1 MERSRKEELVISL
14 RQVFSDNNLV
24 VVTRH
29 NGLTV
34 AEVSELR
41 VRMRAAGAG
50 FRITKNTLAREALK
64 NTSFAYLAD
73 CFSGPTGI
81 AFSQDPVAAA
91 KVVVEYAKENSKLEA
106 IAAGLDDRIL
116 DAAALK
122 ALAALPSLDELRGR
136 LVGLLQAPASKL
148 VRVLQT
154 PGGQLAR
161 VLAAH
166 AAKD

>member
-1 MERSRKEELVISL
+1 VERIRKKELVAGLRETFSENSL
-14 RQVFSDNNLV
+14 VI
-24 VVTRH
+24 VTRH

-41 VRMRAAGAG
+41 TRMREAGAG

-64 NTSFAYLAD
+64 DTRFSYLSE

-81 AFSQDPVAAA
+81 AFSVDPVAAA
-91 KVVVEYAKENSKLEA
+91 KVVTEYAKENSKLEA
-106 IAAGLDDRIL
+106 IAAGLDDRML

-122 ALAALPSLDELRGR
+122 ALASLPSLDELRGT

-154 PGGQLAR
+154 PGGQVAR

-166 AAKD
+166 AAQE